1 VIAVA
6 DGAGPAISMSSSR
19 KRPLKAASDDV
30 IDLTADERPTIDL
43 TADDEPASSTS
54 AEKAS
59 QSSGSRQSQP
69 SSRQCPVCLEP
80 LGEAGRP
87 VQALGCVHV
96 FCRECI
102 ARCIMAQLERH
113 RAPDCPV
120 CKRVV
125 PPEEQRAC
133 GVEPGD
139 AALPAASTVDMF
151 APSDDDDLDGPAQ
164 QRAELRATFHRA
176 PEWLVHRSSH
186 EPMRLLDQHM
196 QHQRHAQRDAGADV
210 DGRRRPRPSVPHSSR
225 GSGGRGRG
233 RQRVSWP

>member
-1 VIAVA
+1 
-6 DGAGPAISMSSSR
+6 MSR

-30 IDLTADERPTIDL
+30 IDLTADDERPIIDL
-43 TADDEPASSTS
+43 TTDEEPVSSASAQTTS
-54 AEKAS
+54 RPGSSQQS
-59 QSSGSRQSQP
+59 QSTGG
-69 SSRQCPVCLEP
+69 RQCPVCLDP

-125 PPEEQRAC
+125 PPEEMRAC
-133 GVEPGD
+133 GVESVH
-139 AALPAASTVDMF
+139 AALPASTVDMF
-151 APSDDDDLDGPAQ
+151 AHSDDDEGDGLEQ
-164 QRAELRATFHRA
+164 QRATLRSTFHHA

-186 EPMRLLDQHM
+186 SSQDPMRLLDRHM
-196 QHQRHAQRDAGADV
+196 QHQRHAQRDASADV
-210 DGRRRPRPSVPHSSR
+210 SSRHPVPSVPPSHRR